1 MMRHRLLRHGGL
13 FRLGGLLAAAG
24 VAISLSACAPGPSGD
39 TAAPS
44 PTNQASKDISS
55 AGQVTLTVWDQNVDG
70 GISKAQDELNQQ
82 FHQKYPNVTISR
94 NAQSFSDLKTT
105 LKLALSSNNPP
116 DVVQANQGYPDMGA
130 FVAAGMLRP
139 MNDYAK
145 LYGWDGYYPEALL
158 KQNSF
163 SPDGKTWQGDTLFGV
178 SQTGEVVG
186 VYYNRQLL
194 SSLGLQPPKT
204 LSDLNSAMAAAK
216 AKGILPVA
224 FGNLDKSPGIHLY
237 GVVQAALAG
246 APTVDELVS
255 GQGGAWTDEP
265 SLKAA
270 QQIADWSKQGY
281 LTPGANGVSRDDAV
295 AAFGRGGALFTLSGT
310 WLQQTLQDD
319 LGPNVGFTT
328 LTADDGKPATTGG
341 QGLAWAITS
350 KSAHPDVA
358 AAYIDFITNATSAQT
373 LVDTGNLPTVLPT
386 GYQPPQ
392 GTVAADIAT
401 QYRDVQKANGEVPY
415 LDYST
420 PTFYDTLTAAMQ
432 ELVGGQSD
440 PQQFVDALQKD
451 YASFLASKK

>member
-1 MMRHRLLRHGGL
+1 MMRNRL
-13 FRLGGLLAAAG
+13 FRLGTAVAAAS
-24 VAISLSACAPGPSGD
+24 VVLSLSACAPGPSGD
-39 TAAPS
+39 TTAS
-44 PTNQASKDISS
+44 TPTKEASKDISS
-55 AGQVTLTVWDQNVDG
+55 AGPVTLTVWDQNTDG
-70 GISKAQDELNQQ
+70 GIAKAQDQLNAQ
-82 FHQKYPNVTISR
+82 FHEKYPNVTIQR
-94 NAQSFSDLKTT
+94 TVESFSDLKTT
-105 LKLALSSNNPP
+105 LKLALSSNTPP

-130 FVAAGMLRP
+130 FVAAGMLHP

-163 SPDGKTWQGDTLFGV
+163 SADGKTWQGDTLFGV

-186 VYYNRQLL
+186 IYYNKQLL
-194 SSLGLQPPKT
+194 SSLGLEAPKT
-204 LSDLNSAMAAAK
+204 LSDVNSAMAAAK
-216 AKGILPVA
+216 AKGILPMA
-224 FGNLDKSPGIHLY
+224 FGNLDKSPGIHLF

-246 APTVDELVS
+246 APAVNELVS
-255 GQGGAWTDEP
+255 GQGGAWTDEA

-270 QQIADWSKQGY
+270 QQVVDWSKQGY

-295 AAFGRGGALFTLSGT
+295 ATFGKGGALFTLTGT

-328 LTADDGKPATTGG
+328 LTSTDGKAATTGG

-358 AAYIDFITNATSAQT
+358 AAYIDFITNAKSAQT
-373 LVDTGNLPTVLPT
+373 LLDTGNLPTVLPT
-386 GYQPPQ
+386 GYQPQP

-420 PTFYDTLTAAMQ
+420 PTFYDTITAGMQ
-432 ELVGGQSD
+432 ELIGGQSD
-440 PQQFVDALQKD
+440 PQQFVDTLQKD
-451 YASFLASKK
+451 YSEFLTSKK

>member
-1 MMRHRLLRHGGL
+1 MTRTRLC
-13 FRLGGLLAAAG
+13 RLGAALTAASA
-24 VAISLSACAPGPSGD
+24 VLILSACAPGPSGGGN
-39 TAAPS
+39 TPPS
-44 PTNQASKDISS
+44 PTNAVSKDVAS
-55 AGQVTLTVWDQNVDG
+55 AGPVTLSVWDQNTDG
-70 GISKAQDELNQQ
+70 GIAKAQDQLNAE
-82 FHQKYPNVTISR
+82 FEKMYPNVKINRTVE
-94 NAQSFSDLKTT
+94 SFSDLKTT
-105 LKLALSSNNPP
+105 LKLALSSNTPP

-130 FVAAGMLRP
+130 FVEAGMLRP

-163 SPDGKTWQGDTLFGV
+163 SSDGKTWQGDTLFGV

-186 VYYNRQLL
+186 IYYNRQLL
-194 SSLGLQPPKT
+194 SSLGLQAPKT

-216 AKGILPVA
+216 AKGILPMA

-237 GVVQAALAG
+237 GVTQAALVG
-246 APTVDELVS
+246 APAVNALVS
-255 GQGGAWTDEP
+255 GRGGAWTDEA

-270 QQIADWSKQGY
+270 QQIAQWSTQGY
-281 LTPGANGVSRDDAV
+281 LTPGTNGVSRDDAISQ
-295 AAFGRGGALFTLSGT
+295 FGKGGALFTLTGT
-310 WLQQTLQDD
+310 WMQQTMQDD
-319 LGPNVGFTT
+319 LGSNVGFTT
-328 LTADDGKPATTGG
+328 LTSDEGQPATTGG

-358 AAYIDFITNATSAQT
+358 AAYIDFISNAKAAQV
-373 LVDTGNLPTVLPT
+373 LLDTGNLPTVLPS
-386 GYQPPQ
+386 GYQPAP

-420 PTFYDTLTAAMQ
+420 PTFYDTITAGMQ
-432 ELVGGQSD
+432 ELLGGQSN

-451 YASFLASKK
+451 YDAFLKSKN